1 MVALMAEPSFIK
13 NWASWLMNVL
23 AEAPSKVTNGINK
36 ILFNPSNAILIS
48 KCTVKKLSSLVLT
61 YQPEQIHFCG
71 TRTIPEIKLA
81 RLDTNLVE
89 LLHLL
94 SHHSVGRLKAVKWV
108 P

>member
-61 YQPEQIHFCG
+61 YHDLLI
-71 TRTIPEIKLA
+71 TLMKKI
-81 RLDTNLVE
+81 TNS
-89 LLHLL
+89 
-94 SHHSVGRLKAVKWV
+94 SHNKK
-108 P
+108 